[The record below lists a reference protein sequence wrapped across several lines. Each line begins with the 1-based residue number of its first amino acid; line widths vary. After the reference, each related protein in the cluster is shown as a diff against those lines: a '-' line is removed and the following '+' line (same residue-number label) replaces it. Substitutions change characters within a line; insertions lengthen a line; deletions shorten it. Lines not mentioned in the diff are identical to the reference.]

1 MSHMSDDD
9 IDDDDDNDND
19 NESPFEVTGTGTS
32 FGFGARRRRA
42 DGAVEESSTGL
53 DLGSSR
59 FLQRSDTRSGR
70 PSNKPVAKEP
80 ERGRAI
86 ASLAFGVI
94 SLVFDSANNLWLSVV
109 GLVLAIS
116 GTILAVQ
123 AKRGGN
129 TSGVRLLGLVIS
141 IFGIALCVN
150 TIIIWIFV
158 QVANGAT
165 P

>member
-1 MSHMSDDD
+1 M
-9 IDDDDDNDND
+9 
-19 NESPFEVTGTGTS
+19 
-32 FGFGARRRRA
+32 
-42 DGAVEESSTGL
+42 VEESSTGS

-59 FLQRSDTRSGR
+59 GPDTRSGR
-70 PSNKPVAKEP
+70 QSNKPVAKEP

-86 ASLAFGVI
+86 ASLVFGVI
-94 SLVFDSANNLWLSVV
+94 SLVFYSTNNLWLSVV

-123 AKRGGN
+123 AKKGGN

-158 QVANGAT
+158 QVANSAT

>member
-1 MSHMSDDD
+1 MSRMSDGD
-9 IDDDDDNDND
+9 IDDDNDNDND
-19 NESPFEVTGTGTS
+19 NESPFEVPGTGTS

-42 DGAVEESSTGL
+42 DGAAEESSTGS

-59 FLQRSDTRSGR
+59 RPDTRSGR

-86 ASLAFGVI
+86 ASLVFGVI
-94 SLVFDSANNLWLSVV
+94 SLVFYSTDNLWLSVV

-123 AKRGGN
+123 ARRAG
-129 TSGVRLLGLVIS
+129 
-141 IFGIALCVN
+141 
-150 TIIIWIFV
+150 
-158 QVANGAT
+158 T
-165 P
+165 PRASDFWVLSPRFSASRSA

>member
-1 MSHMSDDD
+1 MSRMSDGD
-9 IDDDDDNDND
+9 IDDDND
-19 NESPFEVTGTGTS
+19 NESPFEVSGTDTS

-42 DGAVEESSTGL
+42 GSVVEEPSTGS
-53 DLGSSR
+53 DFGSSGGP
-59 FLQRSDTRSGR
+59 DTRSGR

-86 ASLAFGVI
+86 TSLVFGVI
-94 SLVFDSANNLWLSVV
+94 SLVFDSANNVWLSVI

-123 AKRGGN
+123 AKKGGN
-129 TSGVRLLGLVIS
+129 TSGIRLWGLVIS
-141 IFGIALCVN
+141 IFGIALCLN
-150 TIIIWIFV
+150 TIIIWILFV
-158 QVANGAT
+158 TRNVAT